1 MTGLFSQ
8 IPAITDPERTGQ
20 DMHAFIADLFPV
32 CRSLTGPG
40 VRETLQRIARRIPLE
55 LREVPTGT
63 PLLDWTA
70 PREWSIREAWIKAP
84 DGRKVVDFQASNLHV
99 VGYSVPV
106 HERISLEALQPHL
119 HSLPDHPDWIPY
131 RTSYYGDTWGFCLPH
146 RVREGLPDGEYEVFI
161 DSTLEDG
168 ALTYGELVLP
178 GTTSDE
184 VLISA
189 HVCHPSLANDNL
201 SGIAVA
207 IFLAQQ
213 LQMVRHRLTYRF
225 LFAPG
230 TLGSIA
236 WLAQNSDKAAGIR
249 HGIVLSCLGDSNGFT
264 YKKTVGGDA
273 VVDRAVAHVLKHAS
287 AKHQIVGFSP
297 YGYDERQ
304 YNSPGFRIPVGCL
317 MRSMYGTFPEYH
329 TSADDLHFVRRERL
343 AESLEVVRLV
353 LDVLENN
360 ACFLNL
366 SPHGEPQLGRRGLYD
381 WLGGQNDRARAQLAL
396 LWVLNLSD
404 GEHSLLDIAE
414 QAEMPFSAI
423 QNAAAALIDK
433 GLLEPCPE

>member
-1 MTGLFSQ
+1 MSALFPQ
-8 IPAITDPERTGQ
+8 IPAITDPERMGQ
-20 DMHAFIADLFPV
+20 EMHAFIADLFPI

-40 VRETLQRIARRIPLE
+40 VRETLQRIAGRIPLE
-55 LREVPTGT
+55 LREIPTGT

-99 VGYSVPV
+99 VGYSLPV
-106 HERISLEALQPHL
+106 HERMTLEALQPHL

-146 RVREGLPDGEYEVFI
+146 RVREDLPDGQYEVFI
-161 DSTLEDG
+161 DSSLEDG

-201 SGIAVA
+201 SGIVVA
-207 IFLAQQ
+207 MFLAQQ
-213 LQMVRHRLTYRF
+213 LQKVRHRLTYRF

-236 WLAQNSDKAAGIR
+236 WLAQNPDKAAGIR
-249 HGIVLSCLGDSNGFT
+249 HGIVLSCVGDSSGFT

-287 AKHQIVGFSP
+287 AKHQILGFSP

-329 TSADDLHFVRRERL
+329 TSADDLDFVRPENL
-343 AESLEVVRLV
+343 AESLELVRLV

-366 SPHGEPQLGRRGLYD
+366 SPYGEPQLGRRGLYD
-381 WLGGQNDRARAQLAL
+381 WLGGQNDRALAQLAL

-414 QAEMPFSAI
+414 QAEMPFSVI
-423 QNAAAALIDK
+423 QNAATALIDK
-433 GLLEPCPE
+433 GLLGPCQE

>member
-1 MTGLFSQ
+1 MSALFSQ
-8 IPAITDPERTGQ
+8 IPAITDPERMGQ
-20 DMHAFIADLFPV
+20 EMHAFIAELFPI

-40 VRETLQRIARRIPLE
+40 VRETLQRIAGRIPLD
-55 LREVPTGT
+55 LREIPTGT

-70 PREWSIREAWIKAP
+70 PREWSIREAWIRAP

-106 HERISLEALQPHL
+106 HEHMTLEALQPHL

-131 RTSYYGDTWGFCLPH
+131 RTSYFGDTWGFCIPQ
-146 RVREGLPDGEYEVFI
+146 RVREGLPEGEYEVFI
-161 DSTLEDG
+161 DSSLEDG

-201 SGIAVA
+201 SGIVVA
-207 IFLAQQ
+207 MFLAQQ
-213 LQMVRHRLTYRF
+213 LQKVRHCLTYRF

-236 WLAQNSDKAAGIR
+236 WLAQNPDKAADIR
-249 HGIVLSCLGDSNGFT
+249 HGIVLSCVGDSGGFT

-287 AKHQIVGFSP
+287 ADHQVLGFSP

-329 TSADDLHFVRRERL
+329 TSADDLDFVRPEHL

-360 ACFLNL
+360 ACFLNQ

-381 WLGGQNDRARAQLAL
+381 WLGGQNDRALAQLAL

-433 GLLEPCPE
+433 GLLGPCQE